1 MDLSMVC
8 CGDGSFFSTWGVL
21 IQVLSFLIGGFL
33 LRWILLVVIR
43 NTVDQIVSGV
53 KKRQN
58 VDDTQSIQAS
68 PLTAVRVVQRTR
80 TLGSVLSNITT
91 VVIVIIV
98 LSLIVNAVDRTIL
111 SSLALLTAALGA
123 GLGFGAQNIVKD
135 ILNGLFMVVEDQLGV
150 GDVVDVGPATGVV
163 ETVGIRITTLRDV
176 NGTLWFVRNGEILR
190 VGNMSQGWA
199 RVVIDLAVPYD
210 TDVQAVQERMLAT
223 ATELA
228 STPKWRSR
236 IVEKPE
242 LWGIE
247 SISESA
253 VVIRVV
259 VKTRSNARDDVSR
272 ELRAR
277 LKASLDAMGVTLPS
291 LTAVVLTGFDS
302 AASVGGAH
310 PPRTASTPVQQPEQ
324 PAPRKRA
331 ARKVAQRQPGTPAGS
346 TSPVVRGA
354 AGSRPAPRSTQMIP
368 AQDPAPARDADPD
381 EDEVTATWT
390 VLPEDPA
397 SAEPSTSTSAD
408 ADTGS
413 GSEDAAPPKPPRAPR
428 QPRKPATPPE
438 ES

>member
-1 MDLSMVC
+1 MVC

-21 IQVLSFLIGGFL
+21 IRVISYVLGGIL

-43 NTVDQIVSGV
+43 HTVDQIVTGV

-98 LSLIVNAVDRTIL
+98 LSLVVNAVDKTIL

-272 ELRAR
+272 ELRGR
-277 LKASLDAMGVTLPS
+277 LKGSLDAMGVTLPS
-291 LTAVVLTGFDS
+291 LSAVVLTGFDS

-331 ARKVAQRQPGTPAGS
+331 ARKVAQRQPGSPAAGAA
-346 TSPVVRGA
+346 SPVVRGA
-354 AGSRPAPRSTQMIP
+354 AGSRPDPRATQMIP
-368 AQDPAPARDADPD
+368 AQAPSPARDLD
-381 EDEVTATWT
+381 EDEVTAAWT

-397 SAEPSTSTSAD
+397 PAPSPD
-408 ADTGS
+408 ASDPS
-413 GSEDAAPPKPPRAPR
+413 GDAAPPKPPRAPR

-438 ES
+438 EP

>member
-1 MDLSMVC
+1 MVC
-8 CGDGSFFSTWGVL
+8 CGDGSFFSTWGTL
-21 IQVLSFLIGGFL
+21 IQVLSILIGAVL
-33 LRWILLVVIR
+33 ARWILLVVIR

-91 VVIVIIV
+91 VVIVVIAMSLLIETTAPGV
-98 LSLIVNAVDRTIL
+98 LT
-111 SSLALLTAALGA
+111 SLALLTAALGA

-135 ILNGLFMVVEDQLGV
+135 ILNGMFMVVEDQLGV

-228 STPKWRSR
+228 TTPKWRSR

-253 VVIRVV
+253 VVIRIV

-272 ELRAR
+272 ELRGR
-277 LKASLDAMGVTLPS
+277 LKGALDQMGVTLPS
-291 LTAVVLTGFDS
+291 LSAVVLTGFDS

-310 PPRTASTPVQQPEQ
+310 PPRTVPTPVQQPEA
-324 PAPRKRA
+324 PAPKKRA
-331 ARKVAQRQPGTPAGS
+331 ARKAAQRPTTASEAPA
-346 TSPVVRGA
+346 SPVVRGA
-354 AGSRPAPRSTQMIP
+354 AGSRPDPRATQMIP
-368 AQDPAPARDADPD
+368 AQDPAPASHPDD

-390 VLPEDPA
+390 VLPEDP
-397 SAEPSTSTSAD
+397 EPADDAPADATSA
-408 ADTGS
+408 
-413 GSEDAAPPKPPRAPR
+413 DAAPPKPPRAPR
-428 QPRKPATPPE
+428 APRKPTTPPE
-438 ES
+438 GS

>member
-8 CGDGSFFSTWGVL
+8 CGDGSFFSTWGTL
-21 IQVLSFLIGGFL
+21 IQVVVVLVGGVIA
-33 LRWILLVVIR
+33 RWILLVVIR

-91 VVIVIIV
+91 VVIVVIV
-98 LSLIVNAVDRTIL
+98 LSLVINIALPGAL

-210 TDVQAVQERMLAT
+210 ADVQAVQERMLAT

-228 STPKWRSR
+228 TTPKWRSR

-253 VVIRVV
+253 VVIRIV

-272 ELRAR
+272 ELRGR
-277 LKASLDAMGVTLPS
+277 LKAALDAMGVTLPS

-310 PPRTASTPVQQPEQ
+310 PPRTVPTPVQQAEA

-331 ARKVAQRQPGTPAGS
+331 ARKAAQRPPAP
-346 TSPVVRGA
+346 TTDAAASPVVRGA
-354 AGSRPAPRSTQMIP
+354 AGTRPDPRATQMIP
-368 AQDPAPARDADPD
+368 AQDGPAADPVD

-390 VLPEDPA
+390 VPAEETPDA
-397 SAEPSTSTSAD
+397 SADGSTSGTA
-408 ADTGS
+408 TGQP
-413 GSEDAAPPKPPRAPR
+413 DAAPPKPPRAPR
-428 QPRKPATPPE
+428 PPRKPTTPPE
-438 ES
+438 GS

>member
-8 CGDGSFFSTWGVL
+8 CGDGSFFSTWGTL
-21 IQVLSFLIGGFL
+21 IKVVSYLVGGFL

-98 LSLIVNAVDRTIL
+98 LALVVNAVDDSIL

-272 ELRAR
+272 ELRGR

-331 ARKVAQRQPGTPAGS
+331 ARKVAQRQPGSPAAGPA
-346 TSPVVRGA
+346 SPVVRGA
-354 AGSRPAPRSTQMIP
+354 AGSRPDPRATQMIP
-368 AQDPAPARDADPD
+368 AQDPAPARDTDPD

-390 VLPEDPA
+390 VLPEDPT
-397 SAEPSTSTSAD
+397 AEPSPEEATGTSTA
-408 ADTGS
+408 
-413 GSEDAAPPKPPRAPR
+413 SEAAAPPKPPRAPR
-428 QPRKPATPPE
+428 QPRRPATPPE

>member
-8 CGDGSFFSTWGVL
+8 CGDGSFFSTWGDL
-21 IQVLSFLIGGFL
+21 IKVVSYIAGGLL
-33 LRWILLVVIR
+33 LRLILLVVIR
-43 NTVDQIVSGV
+43 QTVDRIVSGV

-91 VVIVIIV
+91 VVIVVIVIASV
-98 LSLIVNAVDRTIL
+98 LSVVAPDVT

-228 STPKWRSR
+228 TTPKWRSR

-253 VVIRVV
+253 VVIRIV

-272 ELRAR
+272 ELRGR
-277 LKASLDAMGVTLPS
+277 LKGALDQMGVTLPS
-291 LTAVVLTGFDS
+291 LSAVVLTGFDS

-310 PPRTASTPVQQPEQ
+310 PPRTVPTPVQQPEA
-324 PAPRKRA
+324 PAPKKRA
-331 ARKVAQRQPGTPAGS
+331 ARKAAQRPTTASEAPA
-346 TSPVVRGA
+346 SPVVRGA
-354 AGSRPAPRSTQMIP
+354 AGSRPDPRATQMIP
-368 AQDPAPARDADPD
+368 AQDPAPASRPD
-381 EDEVTATWT
+381 EEDEVTATWT
-390 VLPEDPA
+390 VLPEDP
-397 SAEPSTSTSAD
+397 EPADDAPADATSA
-408 ADTGS
+408 
-413 GSEDAAPPKPPRAPR
+413 DAAPPKPPRAPR
-428 QPRKPATPPE
+428 APRKPTTPPE
-438 ES
+438 GS

>member
-21 IQVLSFLIGGFL
+21 IRVISYVLGGIL

-43 NTVDQIVSGV
+43 HTVDQIVTGV

-91 VVIVIIV
+91 VVIVVIV
-98 LSLIVNAVDRTIL
+98 LASVLSEVAPNVT

-210 TDVQAVQERMLAT
+210 ADVQAVQERMLAT

-272 ELRAR
+272 ELRGR

-291 LTAVVLTGFDS
+291 LSAVVLTGFDS

-331 ARKVAQRQPGTPAGS
+331 ARKVAQRQPGSPAAGS
-346 TSPVVRGA
+346 ASPVVRGA
-354 AGSRPAPRSTQMIP
+354 AGSRPDPRATQMIP
-368 AQDPAPARDADPD
+368 AQDPAPAQDPD
-381 EDEVTATWT
+381 EDEVTAAWT
-390 VLPEDPA
+390 VLPEDPTPA
-397 SAEPSTSTSAD
+397 PSSDTSTD
-408 ADTGS
+408 ASTGS
-413 GSEDAAPPKPPRAPR
+413 GDAAPPKPPRAPR

-438 ES
+438 GS

>member
-8 CGDGSFFSTWGVL
+8 CGDGSFFSTWGTLIRVISYVL
-21 IQVLSFLIGGFL
+21 GGVL

-43 NTVDQIVSGV
+43 HTVDQIVTGV

-91 VVIVIIV
+91 VVIVVIV
-98 LSLIVNAVDRTIL
+98 LASVLSEVAPNVT

-210 TDVQAVQERMLAT
+210 TDVRAVQERMLAT

-228 STPKWRSR
+228 ATPKWRSR

-272 ELRAR
+272 ELRGR

-291 LTAVVLTGFDS
+291 LAAVVLTGFDS

-310 PPRTASTPVQQPEQ
+310 PPRTASTPVQQPEK

-331 ARKVAQRQPGTPAGS
+331 ARKVAQRQPGSGAAGSTAAGS

-354 AGSRPAPRSTQMIP
+354 AGSRPDPRATRMIP
-368 AQDPAPARDADPD
+368 AQDPAPARDAD

-390 VLPEDPA
+390 VLPEDPDA
-397 SAEPSTSTSAD
+397 TPSAEPAAGPAD
-408 ADTGS
+408 V
-413 GSEDAAPPKPPRAPR
+413 APPKPPRAPR
-428 QPRKPATPPE
+428 QPRTPATPPE

>member
-8 CGDGSFFSTWGVL
+8 CGDGSFFSTWGTL
-21 IQVLSFLIGGFL
+21 IQVLAVLIGGIIA
-33 LRWILLVVIR
+33 RWALLVVIR

-91 VVIVIIV
+91 VVIVVIV
-98 LSLIVNAVDRTIL
+98 VSLVINIALPGAL

-210 TDVQAVQERMLAT
+210 TDVQAVQERTLAT

-228 STPKWRSR
+228 TTPKWRSR

-277 LKASLDAMGVTLPS
+277 LKSALDAMGVTLPS

-310 PPRTASTPVQQPEQ
+310 PPRTASTPVQQPDA
-324 PAPRKRA
+324 PATRKRTG
-331 ARKVAQRQPGTPAGS
+331 RKLVHRDPASPSAGPA
-346 TSPVVRGA
+346 TPVVRGA
-354 AGSRPAPRSTQMIP
+354 AGAPVDPRATRTVP
-368 AQDPAPARDADPD
+368 AQDAAPDRPED

-390 VLPEDPA
+390 VLPESPA
-397 SAEPSTSTSAD
+397 PTDAEPGTT
-408 ADTGS
+408 S
-413 GSEDAAPPKPPRAPR
+413 GSPATAPPKPPRAPR
-428 QPRKPATPPE
+428 VPRKPTTPPE

>member
-8 CGDGSFFSTWGVL
+8 CGDGSFFSTWGTL
-21 IQVLSFLIGGFL
+21 IQVVSIVIGAFIA
-33 LRWILLVVIR
+33 RWILLVVIR

-91 VVIVIIV
+91 VVIVVIAM
-98 LSLIVNAVDRTIL
+98 SLAVTAVNPDIL

-228 STPKWRSR
+228 TTPKWRSR

-247 SISESA
+247 SIAESA
-253 VVIRVV
+253 VVIRIV

-272 ELRAR
+272 ELRGR
-277 LKASLDAMGVTLPS
+277 LKAALDRMDVTLPS
-291 LTAVVLTGFDS
+291 LSAVVLTGFDS

-310 PPRTASTPVQQPEQ
+310 PPRTVPTPVQQPEA
-324 PAPRKRA
+324 PAPKKRA
-331 ARKVAQRQPGTPAGS
+331 ARKAAQRPPAARISAPEGPA
-346 TSPVVRGA
+346 SPVVRGA
-354 AGSRPAPRSTQMIP
+354 AGPPQDPRATRVIP
-368 AQDPAPARDADPD
+368 TQDPAPAARPD
-381 EDEVTATWT
+381 GEDEVTATWT
-390 VLPEDPA
+390 VLPEDPEPAADPSADDA
-397 SAEPSTSTSAD
+397 SA
-408 ADTGS
+408 
-413 GSEDAAPPKPPRAPR
+413 DAAPPRPPRAPR
-428 QPRKPATPPE
+428 APRKPATPPE
-438 ES
+438 GS

>member
-1 MDLSMVC
+1 MVC

-21 IQVLSFLIGGFL
+21 IRVISYVLGGVL
-33 LRWILLVVIR
+33 LRWVLLVVIR
-43 NTVDQIVSGV
+43 HTVDQIVTGV

-91 VVIVIIV
+91 VVIVVVVLASV
-98 LSLIVNAVDRTIL
+98 LSEVAPNVT

-228 STPKWRSR
+228 TTPKWRSR

-253 VVIRVV
+253 VVIRIV

-277 LKASLDAMGVTLPS
+277 LKAALDQMDVTLPS

-310 PPRTASTPVQQPEQ
+310 PPRTVPTPVQQPEAA
-324 PAPRKRA
+324 APKKRA
-331 ARKVAQRQPGTPAGS
+331 ARKAAQRQPAARLTAPEGPA
-346 TSPVVRGA
+346 SPVVRGA
-354 AGSRPAPRSTQMIP
+354 DGPPRDPRATSVIPQQAPEPAASR
-368 AQDPAPARDADPD
+368 PD

-390 VLPEDPA
+390 VLPEDPDPA
-397 SAEPSTSTSAD
+397 DDAAARAQAEDD
-408 ADTGS
+408 AAA
-413 GSEDAAPPKPPRAPR
+413 DAAPPKPPRAPR
-428 QPRKPATPPE
+428 APRKPTTPPE
-438 ES
+438 GS

>member
-8 CGDGSFFSTWGVL
+8 CGDGSFFSTWSVL
-21 IQVLSFLIGGFL
+21 IQVVSFVLGGVIV
-33 LRWILLVVIR
+33 RWILLVVIR
-43 NTVDQIVSGV
+43 NTVDQIVNGV

-91 VVIVIIV
+91 VVIVVIVIASV
-98 LSLIVNAVDRTIL
+98 LSVVAPNVT

-223 ATELA
+223 AVELA

-324 PAPRKRA
+324 PAPRRRA
-331 ARKVAQRQPGTPAGS
+331 
-346 TSPVVRGA
+346 
-354 AGSRPAPRSTQMIP
+354 
-368 AQDPAPARDADPD
+368 
-381 EDEVTATWT
+381 
-390 VLPEDPA
+390 
-397 SAEPSTSTSAD
+397 
-408 ADTGS
+408 
-413 GSEDAAPPKPPRAPR
+413 
-428 QPRKPATPPE
+428 
-438 ES
+438 

>member
-8 CGDGSFFSTWGVL
+8 CGDGSFFSTWGDL
-21 IQVLSFLIGGFL
+21 IKVVSYIAGGLL
-33 LRWILLVVIR
+33 LRLILLVVIR
-43 NTVDQIVSGV
+43 QTVDRIVSGV

-91 VVIVIIV
+91 VVIVVIVIASV
-98 LSLIVNAVDRTIL
+98 LSVVAPDVT

-228 STPKWRSR
+228 TTPKWRSR

-253 VVIRVV
+253 VVIRIV

-272 ELRAR
+272 ELRGR
-277 LKASLDAMGVTLPS
+277 LKGALDQMGVTLPS
-291 LTAVVLTGFDS
+291 LSAVVLTGFDS

-310 PPRTASTPVQQPEQ
+310 PPRTVPTPVQQPEA
-324 PAPRKRA
+324 PAPKKRA
-331 ARKVAQRQPGTPAGS
+331 ARKAAQRPTTASEAPA
-346 TSPVVRGA
+346 SPVVRGA
-354 AGSRPAPRSTQMIP
+354 AGSRPDPRATQMIP
-368 AQDPAPARDADPD
+368 AQDPAPASHPDD

-390 VLPEDPA
+390 VLPEDP
-397 SAEPSTSTSAD
+397 EPAD
-408 ADTGS
+408 DAPA
-413 GSEDAAPPKPPRAPR
+413 DAAPPKPPRAPR
-428 QPRKPATPPE
+428 APRKPTTPPE
-438 ES
+438 GS

>member
-8 CGDGSFFSTWGVL
+8 CGDGSFFSTWGDL
-21 IQVLSFLIGGFL
+21 IKVVSYIAGGLL
-33 LRWILLVVIR
+33 LRLVLLVVIR
-43 NTVDQIVSGV
+43 QTVDRIVSGV

-91 VVIVIIV
+91 VVIVVIVIASV
-98 LSLIVNAVDRTIL
+98 LSVVAPDVT

-228 STPKWRSR
+228 TTSKWRSR

-272 ELRAR
+272 ELRGR
-277 LKASLDAMGVTLPS
+277 LKAALDAMGVTLPS
-291 LTAVVLTGFDS
+291 LNAVVLTGFDS

-310 PPRTASTPVQQPEQ
+310 PPRTASTPVQPSGA
-324 PAPRKRA
+324 PAPRKRTG
-331 ARKVAQRQPGTPAGS
+331 RKLVHRHPDGSSTGTA
-346 TSPVVRGA
+346 SPVARGA
-354 AGSRPAPRSTQMIP
+354 AGSPPDPRSTRSIP
-368 AQDPAPARDADPD
+368 AQDDPATDSLD

-390 VLPEDPA
+390 VLPEDAPA
-397 SAEPSTSTSAD
+397 TDDTTGTPDPAPRTS
-408 ADTGS
+408 
-413 GSEDAAPPKPPRAPR
+413 PRAPR
-428 QPRKPATPPE
+428 VPRKPTTPPE

>member
-1 MDLSMVC
+1 MVC

-21 IQVLSFLIGGFL
+21 IQVVSIIVGAFIA
-33 LRWILLVVIR
+33 RWILLVVIR

-91 VVIVIIV
+91 VVIVVIV
-98 LSLIVNAVDRTIL
+98 LSLVINIALPGAL

-228 STPKWRSR
+228 TTPKWRSR

-247 SISESA
+247 SIAESA
-253 VVIRVV
+253 VVIRIV

-272 ELRAR
+272 ELRGR
-277 LKASLDAMGVTLPS
+277 LKAALDQMDVTLPS
-291 LTAVVLTGFDS
+291 LSAVVLTGFDS

-310 PPRTASTPVQQPEQ
+310 PPRTVPTPVQQAEA

-331 ARKVAQRQPGTPAGS
+331 ARKAAQRPPAA
-346 TSPVVRGA
+346 TTDAPASPVVRGA
-354 AGSRPAPRSTQMIP
+354 AGTRPDPRATQMIP
-368 AQDPAPARDADPD
+368 AQDGPDADPVD

-390 VLPEDPA
+390 VPVDETSGRPA
-397 SAEPSTSTSAD
+397 DGSTSA
-408 ADTGS
+408 TGE
-413 GSEDAAPPKPPRAPR
+413 GERDAAPPRPPRAPR
-428 QPRKPATPPE
+428 PPRKPATPPE

>member
-8 CGDGSFFSTWGVL
+8 CGDGSFFSTWGTL
-21 IQVLSFLIGGFL
+21 IQVVAYLVGGVL
-33 LRWILLVVIR
+33 LRWVLLVVIR
-43 NTVDQIVSGV
+43 NTVDQIVNGV

-91 VVIVIIV
+91 VLIVIVV
-98 LSLIVNAVDRTIL
+98 LALVVDTVQPGIL
-111 SSLALLTAALGA
+111 TSLALLTAALGA

-210 TDVQAVQERMLAT
+210 ADVQSVQESMLAT
-223 ATELA
+223 ANELA
-228 STPKWRSR
+228 TTPKWRSR

-253 VVIRVV
+253 VVIRIV

-277 LKASLDAMGVTLPS
+277 LKAGLDAMGVTLPS

-310 PPRTASTPVQQPEQ
+310 PPRTVPTPVQQPQ
-324 PAPRKRA
+324 KPAPRKRA
-331 ARKVAQRQPGTPAGS
+331 GRKVVHRQPEGEVGGS
-346 TSPVVRGA
+346 ASAVVRGA
-354 AGSRPAPRSTQMIP
+354 AGSAPDPRSTP
-368 AQDPAPARDADPD
+368 VRPPRAAPTDGVP

-390 VLPEDPA
+390 VPPTDPA
-397 SAEPSTSTSAD
+397 T
-408 ADTGS
+408 
-413 GSEDAAPPKPPRAPR
+413 DAAPPKAPRAPR
-428 QPRKPATPPE
+428 APRPPATPPE

>member
-8 CGDGSFFSTWGVL
+8 CGDGSFFSTWGDL
-21 IQVLSFLIGGFL
+21 IKVVSYIAGGLL
-33 LRWILLVVIR
+33 LRLVLLVVIR
-43 NTVDQIVSGV
+43 QTVDRIVSGV

-91 VVIVIIV
+91 VVIVVIVIASV
-98 LSLIVNAVDRTIL
+98 LSVVAPDVT

-228 STPKWRSR
+228 TTSKWRSR

-242 LWGIE
+242 IWGIE

-272 ELRAR
+272 ELRGR
-277 LKASLDAMGVTLPS
+277 LKAALDAMGVTLPS
-291 LTAVVLTGFDS
+291 LNAVVLTGFDS

-310 PPRTASTPVQQPEQ
+310 PPRTVPTPVQQAES

-331 ARKVAQRQPGTPAGS
+331 ARKAAQRPPAATS
-346 TSPVVRGA
+346 DAPASPVVRGA
-354 AGSRPAPRSTQMIP
+354 AGARPDPRATQMIP
-368 AQDPAPARDADPD
+368 AQDDPAAVPLD

-390 VLPEDPA
+390 VPVDEA
-397 SAEPSTSTSAD
+397 SDAPVDGSAGESTARQP
-408 ADTGS
+408 
-413 GSEDAAPPKPPRAPR
+413 DAAPPRPHRAPR

>member
-21 IQVLSFLIGGFL
+21 IQVVSIVIGAFIA
-33 LRWILLVVIR
+33 RWILLVVIR

-91 VVIVIIV
+91 VVIVVIAM
-98 LSLIVNAVDRTIL
+98 SLAVTAVNPDIL

-228 STPKWRSR
+228 TTPKWRSR

-247 SISESA
+247 SIAESA
-253 VVIRVV
+253 VVIRIV

-272 ELRAR
+272 ELRGR
-277 LKASLDAMGVTLPS
+277 LKAALDRMDVTLPS
-291 LTAVVLTGFDS
+291 LSAVVLTGFDS

-310 PPRTASTPVQQPEQ
+310 PPRTVPTPVQQPEA
-324 PAPRKRA
+324 PAPKKRA
-331 ARKVAQRQPGTPAGS
+331 ARKAAQRPPAARISAPEGPA
-346 TSPVVRGA
+346 SPVVRGA
-354 AGSRPAPRSTQMIP
+354 AGPPQDPRATRVIP
-368 AQDPAPARDADPD
+368 TQDPAPAARPD
-381 EDEVTATWT
+381 GEDEVTATWT
-390 VLPEDPA
+390 VLPEDPEPAADPSADDA
-397 SAEPSTSTSAD
+397 SA
-408 ADTGS
+408 
-413 GSEDAAPPKPPRAPR
+413 DAAPPRPPRAPR
-428 QPRKPATPPE
+428 APRKPATPPE
-438 ES
+438 GS

>member
-8 CGDGSFFSTWGVL
+8 CGDGSFFSTWGTL
-21 IQVLSFLIGGFL
+21 IKVVSYLVGGFL

-91 VVIVIIV
+91 VVVVVIV
-98 LSLIVNAVDRTIL
+98 LSLVVEAVQPGVLT
-111 SSLALLTAALGA
+111 SLALLTAALGA

-272 ELRAR
+272 ELRGR

-331 ARKVAQRQPGTPAGS
+331 ARKVAQRQPGSPAAGPA
-346 TSPVVRGA
+346 SPVVRGA
-354 AGSRPAPRSTQMIP
+354 AGSRPDPRATQMIP
-368 AQDPAPARDADPD
+368 AQDPAPARDAEPD
-381 EDEVTATWT
+381 EDAVTATWT
-390 VLPEDPA
+390 VLPEDPPA
-397 SAEPSTSTSAD
+397 APSPD
-408 ADTGS
+408 DTTGTTT
-413 GSEDAAPPKPPRAPR
+413 GSEDAAPAKPPRAPR